1 MLPTERM
8 ETSGDL
14 PMMLQHAEGGVV
26 FLLDAPMATVA
37 EITIDFGRGL
47 VRTLGMRRNSDGSW
61 QLRIHAGLKCL
72 RYRYRVDGRVVPEP
86 EPMGLPWTGAPG
98 SIRAED
104 PGADGWSS
112 IRHAA

>member
-8 ETSGDL
+8 ETSGDR

-26 FLLDAPMATVA
+26 FLLDAPMAKVV

-47 VRTLGMRRNSDGSW
+47 IRTLGMRRNPEGCW

-86 EPMGLPWTGAPG
+86 EPMRVPQIETPG
-98 SIRAED
+98 SIRSED

>member
-8 ETSGDL
+8 ETSGDR

-26 FLLDAPMATVA
+26 FLLDAPMAKVV

-47 VRTLGMRRNSDGSW
+47 IRTLGMRRNPEGCW

-72 RYRYRVDGRVVPEP
+72 RQGPRRAGSEQGR
-86 EPMGLPWTGAPG
+86 WHRDNAHT
-98 SIRAED
+98 
-104 PGADGWSS
+104 
-112 IRHAA
+112 